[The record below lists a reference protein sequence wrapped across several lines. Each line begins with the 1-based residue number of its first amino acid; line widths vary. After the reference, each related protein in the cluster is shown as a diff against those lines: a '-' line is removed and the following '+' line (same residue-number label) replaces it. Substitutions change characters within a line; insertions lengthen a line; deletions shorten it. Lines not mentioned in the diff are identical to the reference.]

1 MSEALESF
9 RALSVFSLSVVLVF
23 AIFVYFAT
31 KFFFRKCIISNYD
44 PLNIYL
50 MLVSCYCCF
59 VLLPVYIAVGVYY
72 YYSVLSVILFFTVYS
87 LVGKVQR
94 VGSCIIANPAFMR
107 FFACVI
113 LAVVAADLIINS
125 FFGYMPIFSEDA
137 VNTRFLQGQNSRLLN
152 WAYFA
157 LNGLSVVIFV
167 FCRDEVTKKVAGL
180 CLLLEIT
187 KMFLGGS
194 KSSLIW
200 FVMLICQC
208 VFLVQ
213 IKSDVK
219 TEYFLKR
226 IFKISA
232 ISIAVVFPYF
242 LVLINVSE
250 SMGDA
255 MVGFFIRLVS
265 GFDQLM
271 MLSIV
276 QDSSISCP
284 DMGLLENY
292 LSSFLKAI
300 GMSVS
305 HNGLLHCFLYYQY
318 DFWGVDDVQGAGM
331 LPNSNVIL
339 EGVVAF
345 GVVGGVLFVC
355 GVAAICA
362 YVRKQCLESKSL
374 KGYHIILFK
383 FFVMAPFYFFLDGQR
398 FVISFVFAI
407 LIYFFL
413 LGLYY
418 LLHRNA
424 PIRML

>member
-9 RALSVFSLSVVLVF
+9 RLLSVFALLAVLLF
-23 AIFVYFAT
+23 AILVYCAA
-31 KFFFRKCIISNYD
+31 KFFFRKCMISNYD

-50 MLVSCYCCF
+50 MLISCYCCF
-59 VLLPVYIAVGVYY
+59 VLIPFYIAVGVYY
-72 YYSVLSVILFFTVYS
+72 YYSVSGVILFFVVYS
-87 LVGKVQR
+87 MIGKVR
-94 VGSCIIANPAFMR
+94 RLGFCIIANIAFIQ

-113 LAVVAADLIINS
+113 LMVVAADLIVNS

-157 LNGLSVVIFV
+157 LNGLSIIIFV
-167 FCRDEVTKKVAGL
+167 FCRDAFTKKVTGL
-180 CLLLEIT
+180 CLILEIT

-208 VFLVQ
+208 VFLLQ
-213 IKSDVK
+213 IKRDVRA
-219 TEYFLKR
+219 EESLKR
-226 IFKISA
+226 IFKLLASFIG
-232 ISIAVVFPYF
+232 IVFPYF

-250 SMGDA
+250 NVGDA
-255 MVGFFIRLVS
+255 IVNFCIRLVS

-276 QDSSISCP
+276 QDSSVRCP

-292 LSSFLKAI
+292 FSSFLKAI

-305 HNGLLHCFLYYQY
+305 HNGLLHCFLYYHY

-345 GVVGGVLFVC
+345 GIVGGMLFVC
-355 GVAAICA
+355 SVAAICA
-362 YVRKQCLESKSL
+362 YVRRRCLESESL

-383 FFVMAPFYFFLDGQR
+383 FFVITPFYFFLDGQR
-398 FVISFVFAI
+398 FVISLVFAV

-418 LLHRNA
+418 LLHRDE